1 MHYHLQYKITEEGKC
16 NMYPNYVCVSSLKEV
31 VDLNFVSIFLSTSF
45 SVKKNKFDW
54 MGGRGL
60 NPNKKILDT
69 TNYITQNIWAIQE
82 NNEHF
87 LQTIKY

>member
-1 MHYHLQYKITEEGKC
+1 
-16 NMYPNYVCVSSLKEV
+16 
-31 VDLNFVSIFLSTSF
+31 
-45 SVKKNKFDW
+45 